1 MRTIEDDLCGSV
13 NQSSSE
19 DLKEYERHALEAVS
33 RGEVH
38 HSNIFLSND
47 AFLAESMSSTLAAT
61 TTVTIAAV
69 PATLTWETATTTVTG
84 LLVATAL

>member
-38 HSNIFLSND
+38 HSDIFLSND
-47 AFLAESMSSTLAAT
+47 AFLAESMSPTLAAAT

-84 LLVATAL
+84 L